1 MTGVDWSLF
10 GIRPKAPKPK
20 RESGRPPKQ
29 SSSTYGRKPGRF
41 EPGSQELKDKEY
53 ERALLRRAKEKYDD
67 DLATYSSVH
76 PNFRKFLATLRR
88 EEKTTTMPRSG
99 YLDWDVIGL
108 AEDLQLY
115 ELPAEVRWMAFREFH
130 AFLKRI
136 TKRKYGD
143 EFGKLLPIGE
153 WKKTDFET
161 MKRALELK

>member
-1 MTGVDWSLF
+1 MVGVDWSLF

-20 RESGRPPKQ
+20 RESGRPPK
-29 SSSTYGRKPGRF
+29 RF

-53 ERALLRRAKEKYDD
+53 EKVLLTRAREKYEDD
-67 DLATYSSVH
+67 RAAYSNAH
-76 PNFRKFLATLRR
+76 PNFRKFLATLKR

-108 AEDLQLY
+108 AEDLKLY
-115 ELPAEVRWMAFREFH
+115 DLPVDVRWMAFREFH

-143 EFGKLLPIGE
+143 ECGKLLPFDE
-153 WKKTDFET
+153 WKNTDFEV
-161 MKRALELK
+161 MKRALELR